1 MERNKEDNVI
11 EDEKGN
17 TFRFL
22 CTENSIYDDPSIF
35 MVSWWGI
42 DSYLNSKQIQMSDI
56 EIMNAAFGS
65 SGSFGSR
72 FRSKCIVHN
81 IYTGRRSNFCSKP
94 TPINVPVH
102 KQ

>member
-42 DSYLNSKQIQMSDI
+42 DSYLNSKKIQMSDI

-65 SGSFGSR
+65 SR
-72 FRSKCIVHN
+72 FLDQDLGQNVLCIRFIQVEGATSVQNQHL
-81 IYTGRRSNFCSKP
+81 
-94 TPINVPVH
+94 
-102 KQ
+102 